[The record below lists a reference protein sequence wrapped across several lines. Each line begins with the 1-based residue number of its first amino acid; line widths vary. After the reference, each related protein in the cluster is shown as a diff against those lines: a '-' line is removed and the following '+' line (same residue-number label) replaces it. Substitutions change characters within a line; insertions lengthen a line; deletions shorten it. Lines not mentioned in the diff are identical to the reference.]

1 MKLDESC
8 EGFCC
13 LGLIELACLAHPSSR
28 SDFKEPPNL
37 LVIPFLS
44 LVSEL
49 RWRGGAAGGGRG
61 RAGRLLFFLMQ
72 LAQ

>member
-44 LVSEL
+44 MLSEL
-49 RWRGGAAGGGRG
+49 RRRGGAAGGGGGGG
-61 RAGRLLFFLMQ
+61 RAAFYSS
-72 LAQ
+72 

>member
-37 LVIPFLS
+37 LVIPFLC
-44 LVSEL
+44 LASEF
-49 RWRGGAAGGGRG
+49 RRGAAAAAGAGGAGRG
-61 RAGRLLFFLMQ
+61 SGRLLWSS
-72 LAQ
+72 

>member
-37 LVIPFLS
+37 LVIPFFS

-49 RWRGGAAGGGRG
+49 RRRGAAGAAGGGGGGG
-61 RAGRLLFFLMQ
+61 RAAFYSS
-72 LAQ
+72 